1 MDEDSAVC
9 PKHCPGTESLPV
21 CVDRKFDDF
30 DAQSEQLTGHDQD
43 YVQTSPGP
51 FRGRFVSVFP
61 GDGVSLHRETAN
73 RALAQRV
80 GCPRELISLGLV
92 LGGGPPFMANGARLD
107 RDSVLITKPGR
118 ELSLDSPAGGSILAI
133 CIERGALERAVS
145 PSALPRHL
153 DPDHGDV
160 SVVGAPG
167 LAAQVRTGATNLFR
181 AVRNTPNERPRHR
194 TAGFLVTAIAA
205 AFDLHSAIGACGD
218 RGGLRNSYRTFLEAR
233 DAMSAHSMTEFD
245 YAALCAVTRRS
256 PRSIQI
262 AFAQHARTTPLRYF
276 RALKL
281 ARVRRALLE
290 DRGRAVS
297 IGDIAAAD
305 GFWSWSRFTQLYRT
319 QFGEL
324 PSETRTRAA
333 AEHRHARTKL

>member
-9 PKHCPGTESLPV
+9 PKHCPGNESLPV

-61 GDGVSLHRETAN
+61 GDGVSLHLETAN
-73 RALAQRV
+73 GALAQRV

-160 SVVGAPG
+160 SVVCAPG
-167 LAAQVRTGATNLFR
+167 MAAQVRTGATNLFR

-218 RGGLRNSYRTFLEAR
+218 RGA
-233 DAMSAHSMTEFD
+233 
-245 YAALCAVTRRS
+245 
-256 PRSIQI
+256 
-262 AFAQHARTTPLRYF
+262 
-276 RALKL
+276 
-281 ARVRRALLE
+281 
-290 DRGRAVS
+290 
-297 IGDIAAAD
+297 
-305 GFWSWSRFTQLYRT
+305 
-319 QFGEL
+319 
-324 PSETRTRAA
+324 
-333 AEHRHARTKL
+333 